1 MCLLRAQR
9 SWCCNIHVFHI
20 KRGQLCDQL
29 LIFHAVG
36 GDVEVDLA
44 QKELFVRYVVMATH
58 ASISVILSI
67 NKRQQNI

>member
-9 SWCCNIHVFHI
+9 SCCCNIHVFHI
-20 KRGQLCDQL
+20 KRDQLCDQL

-44 QKELFVRYVVMATH
+44 H
-58 ASISVILSI
+58 ILG
-67 NKRQQNI
+67 